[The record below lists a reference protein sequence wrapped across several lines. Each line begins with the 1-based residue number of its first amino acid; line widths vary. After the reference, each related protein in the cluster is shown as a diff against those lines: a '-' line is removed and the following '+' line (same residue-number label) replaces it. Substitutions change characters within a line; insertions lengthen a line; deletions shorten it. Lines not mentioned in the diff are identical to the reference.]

1 MSSVHAERPAAV
13 FSMVGPFGL
22 KAMRVWVSSAG
33 CWDDLLQGKVS
44 VADVGLGLHP
54 TVMQEGLGSS
64 SILCVVS
71 LLLTC
76 LLSSPAYNKQTFRYF
91 VGGEAPGGEPVP
103 HCGALQLLC
112 EDEPG

>member
-1 MSSVHAERPAAV
+1 M
-13 FSMVGPFGL
+13 
-22 KAMRVWVSSAG
+22 
-33 CWDDLLQGKVS
+33 S
-44 VADVGLGLHP
+44 VAGVGLGLHP
-54 TVMQEGLGSS
+54 TVMQEGLGSF